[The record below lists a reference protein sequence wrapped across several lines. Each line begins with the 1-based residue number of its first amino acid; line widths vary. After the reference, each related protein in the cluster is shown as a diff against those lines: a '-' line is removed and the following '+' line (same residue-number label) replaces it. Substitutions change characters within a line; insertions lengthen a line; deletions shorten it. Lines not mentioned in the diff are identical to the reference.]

1 MFGMFAFIGR
11 ADKASSTLFFL
22 LALTFGI
29 LGYYIL
35 LEGLTG
41 YTIGKFA
48 LRIKAVNEHGRPPGI
63 GKSIL
68 RSLLRIVETNPLLL
82 GGLPA
87 GISVLATKKKQRLG
101 DLAANTFVV
110 KVKDLEGES
119 KKSVTL
125 YAVIFAMLALFSI
138 LIGIF
143 GISHFAKVPPQ
154 KKTFYSSDQTLQ
166 IYAYSDWKANSS
178 LPPDASIALS
188 NNIAD
193 KHLFVFPD
201 AKNELESPFTLQQ
214 YTDAVMTNLQ
224 AKLSEPSV
232 GKLVRLTVDGHL
244 STQFSMQGT
253 FEGENV
259 AYLVT
264 VVETPTHFYQIMCV
278 TQARKFDD
286 LEAELKE
293 ISSSFHVV
301 GEDGGV
307 IAGPGNSG
315 IAMFSYRPL
324 CLQLSLSHADCKS
337 CPLRLSDLKK
347 EIAGLREQ
355 RKPLEKQYRAEIKN
369 QKDIF

>member
-1 MFGMFAFIGR
+1 MENHPLPQTDSSLAPPLPQADSPLPAEPKRMGDITQTYGASIFFQRWAAHVIDYILLFSFLFGMFAFIGR

-125 YAVIFAMLALFSI
+125 YAVIFAALALFSI

-143 GISHFAKVPPQ
+143 GISYFAKTPP
-154 KKTFYSSDQTLQ
+154 KKETFYSADQTLQ
-166 IYAYSDWKANSS
+166 IYAYSDWKASS
-178 LPPDASIALS
+178 LPPDASLAIS
-188 NNIAD
+188 NPIAD

-214 YTDAVMTNLQ
+214 YTDAVMTNLYD
-224 AKLSEPSV
+224 KLSEPSA
-232 GKLVRLTVDGHL
+232 GSLVRLTVDGHL
-244 STQFSMQGT
+244 SAQFTMQGT
-253 FEGENV
+253 VEGENV

-301 GEDGGV
+301 GEDG
-307 IAGPGNSG
+307 
-315 IAMFSYRPL
+315 L
-324 CLQLSLSHADCKS
+324 
-337 CPLRLSDLKK
+337 
-347 EIAGLREQ
+347 
-355 RKPLEKQYRAEIKN
+355 
-369 QKDIF
+369 